1 MADVRVPR
9 TKHSSALLGK
19 GDPRV
24 EALYPACPA
33 LWVSANLAFLK
44 DLDYIEGRI
53 QTLGKPKGKQ
63 TSAGSELE
71 DGAKPKP
78 KPKGKKGKKGSG
90 KDGESADAAA
100 S

>member
-19 GDPRV
+19 
-24 EALYPACPA
+24 E
-33 LWVSANLAFLK
+33 

-90 KDGESADAAA
+90 KDGDSADAAA